1 MTLQDTSLP
10 PSDADCWTPSGRL
23 VMANADAARRDVLEH
38 LDAAGGRLVLDL
50 SGVSFMDS
58 SGLAV
63 LIAAL
68 KAAQGRNGKVVL
80 CGLNTNLRAL
90 IELTRLHQVFDI
102 YPDRATAQAQL
113 R

>member
-1 MTLQDTSLP
+1 MSIQE
-10 PSDADCWTPSGRL
+10 PSSPASTPACWAPRGRL
-23 VMANADAARRDVLEH
+23 VMANAVAARRDVLER
-38 LDAAGGRLVLDL
+38 LDAADSRRIIDL
-50 SGVSFMDS
+50 SAISFMDS

-68 KAAQGRNGKVVL
+68 KTAQGNGGNVVL
-80 CGLNTNLRAL
+80 CGMSTTLRAL
-90 IELTRLHQVFDI
+90 IELTRLHQVFEI